1 MVSKRSAL
9 MNVDAH
15 PKVNK
20 MGRFL
25 FNLSD
30 RKARRAQ
37 VKKVRAVLAEREA
50 EALALKE
57 TFDPEVGKPTDNPF
71 PEAPELETPVSDS
84 PEAPADE
91 EAAADEETP
100 MPVRK
105 CSVCREPGHTKRD
118 CPTLA
123 AKPPEEGTVSES
135 TGDDRTE

>member
-1 MVSKRSAL
+1 
-9 MNVDAH
+9 MNE
-15 PKVNK
+15 

-37 VKKVRAVLAEREA
+37 VKKVRAVLAEREV
-50 EALALKE
+50 EALALQE
-57 TFDPEVGKPTDNPF
+57 TFDPEVGKPSNNPF
-71 PEAPELETPVSDS
+71 PETPVSDS

-135 TGDDRTE
+135 NGDDRKE

>member
-1 MVSKRSAL
+1 M
-9 MNVDAH
+9 
-15 PKVNK
+15 
-20 MGRFL
+20 
-25 FNLSD
+25 
-30 RKARRAQ
+30 
-37 VKKVRAVLAEREA
+37 LAEREA
-50 EALALKE
+50 AALALKE
-57 TFDPEVGKPTDNPF
+57 TFDPEVGKPSNNPF

-105 CSVCREPGHTKRD
+105 CSVCREPGHTKAN